1 MVKNKEWTKETIIQD
16 AKQNNVRYIR
26 LMFSDIIGT
35 VKNVEIPAG
44 QLKKAL
50 NNDIAFDGSSI
61 EGFVR
66 IEESDM
72 FLVPDLNT
80 WLVLPMH
87 EDDPSGRVARLIC
100 DVHQP
105 NGDPFAGDP
114 RSNLRAQLKKL
125 ADYGFTTFN
134 LGPEPEF
141 YLFKRDDDGR
151 PTMELGDHG
160 GYFDLAPVD
169 LQEKVR
175 REMVIELEDYGFDI
189 EASHHEVGPGQHE
202 IDWKYSDAL
211 AACDYIQTFKILV
224 KSVAKRHGLYAT
236 FMPKPV
242 YGIAGSGMHFNLSLF
257 KGDKNAFYDSQD
269 ERQLS
274 KEAYH
279 FIGGLLKYAPAY
291 TAICNPLVNSYKRLV
306 DGFEAPVYIAWSE
319 KNRSPLVRIPT
330 ARGLSTRVEVRSID
344 PSANPYL
351 ALSVLLAAGLRGIEE
366 EVDPGQPIHR
376 NIYAMTRQER
386 YDLGIYDLPHTLGE
400 ALKELED
407 EPVMVEAL
415 GDHIV
420 NNFIDEKRLEFNA
433 YNKQVTQWEIDQ
445 YFRNY

>member
-1 MVKNKEWTKETIIQD
+1 MYKRQ
-16 AKQNNVRYIR
+16 
-26 LMFSDIIGT
+26 
-35 VKNVEIPAG
+35 
-44 QLKKAL
+44 
-50 NNDIAFDGSSI
+50 
-61 EGFVR
+61 
-66 IEESDM
+66 
-72 FLVPDLNT
+72 
-80 WLVLPMH
+80 
-87 EDDPSGRVARLIC
+87 
-100 DVHQP
+100 VHQP

>member
-1 MVKNKEWTKETIIQD
+1 MVKNKEWTKEAIIQD
-16 AKQNNVRYIR
+16 AEQNNVRYIR